1 MVNLLPEASP
11 KVQKEALEKVI
22 GHMEKAGPET
32 YAGQRKEGWM
42 DYLQNQLKE
51 VNKTLGKETIP
62 PETAKDLGSALN
74 KATSGTVQA
83 SPGTFGEAMLN
94 AGATGQPTKALEVAA
109 QAMQTTQSEQL
120 DQIIKKQDE
129 MQTKLKVLV
138 GMTAGLALVV
148 GFKK

>member
-1 MVNLLPEASP
+1 
-11 KVQKEALEKVI
+11 
-22 GHMEKAGPET
+22 
-32 YAGQRKEGWM
+32 
-42 DYLQNQLKE
+42 
-51 VNKTLGKETIP
+51 
-62 PETAKDLGSALN
+62 
-74 KATSGTVQA
+74 
-83 SPGTFGEAMLN
+83 MLN